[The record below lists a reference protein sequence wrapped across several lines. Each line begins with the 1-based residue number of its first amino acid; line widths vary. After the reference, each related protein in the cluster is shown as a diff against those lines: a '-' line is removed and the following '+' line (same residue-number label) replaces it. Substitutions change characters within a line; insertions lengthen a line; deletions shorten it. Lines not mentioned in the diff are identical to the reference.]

1 MRLRHF
7 IMLALLAGAWT
18 AVPAIGGY
26 LVDSSGAV
34 VRNAYGEC
42 WHTASWTPA
51 QAIAECEPDL
61 VKKEAAAA
69 PDAAPLPRGAPGF
82 SNAFSDIVGEG
93 KAKRGAIG
101 GGLGFFDSTPP
112 STAVNIR
119 EHHWAP
125 ILQKGREAKELPGFG
140 MYTYVLFAR
149 KPTAPED
156 EATRARYDA
165 TLSAVLISSP
175 ESAKPSSAQDRPATN
190 MFCLPATSAVKKIDL
205 NSYSF
210 TMAQDYLKDFRFLL
224 AGDTDIAPRIRD
236 GIPGPFLIATLQ
248 PLGSIL
254 KMEGGQTKIV
264 DPDAPILFIDMTY
277 THHEVIAE
285 MVDAFK
291 LKVLD
296 TTLDRRE
303 RFRPLR
309 VALIDVLKKADDKVT
324 PIKEAVAAFLPL
336 PKKDGK

>member
-1 MRLRHF
+1 MRPRHF
-7 IMLALLAGAWT
+7 IMLALLVGAWT

-42 WHTASWTPA
+42 WHTGSWTPA

-69 PDAAPLPRGAPGF
+69 PEAAPLPGGTAGF
-82 SNAFSDIVGEG
+82 SNAFSNIVGEE
-93 KAKRGAIG
+93 KAKGGAIG
-101 GGLGFFDSTPP
+101 GGVLGFFGSTLL
-112 STAVNIR
+112 STAVNMR

-140 MYTYVLFAR
+140 MYTYVLFGR
-149 KPTAPED
+149 KPAATGD
-156 EATRARYDA
+156 EAMRARYDA
-165 TLSAVLISSP
+165 TLSAVLRSLP
-175 ESAKPSSAQDRPATN
+175 ELRNPSSAQDRGATN
-190 MFCLPATSAVKKIDL
+190 LFCLPATSWVKLDL
-205 NSYSF
+205 KSYNF
-210 TMAQDYLKDFRFLL
+210 PMAQDYLKEFRFLL
-224 AGDTDIAPRIRD
+224 AGDTDILPRLRD

-248 PLGSIL
+248 PLGSIV
-254 KMEGGQTKIV
+254 KMEGGQRKIA
-264 DPDAPILFIDMTY
+264 DADAPILFIDMTS

-303 RFRPLR
+303 RFHPLR

-324 PIKEAVAAFLPL
+324 PIKEAVAAFLPP
-336 PKKDGK
+336 PKKDDK